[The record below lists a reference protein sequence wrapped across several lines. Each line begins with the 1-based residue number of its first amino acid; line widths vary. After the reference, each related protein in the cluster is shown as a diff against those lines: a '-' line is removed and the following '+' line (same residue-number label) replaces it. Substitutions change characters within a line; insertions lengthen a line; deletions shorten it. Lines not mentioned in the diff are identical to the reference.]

1 MEKNGNKIFNPS
13 KPVMKYGGYKGSS
26 RGRRYTIVS
35 MILVAVIWFFAARA
49 IGRSLILP
57 DFVET
62 MLAFFGAWVDP
73 YILGNLATTLRRVF
87 TGLLYATMIG
97 FPLGL
102 LTGFFPTLLG
112 AVSPYIDSIRQ
123 IPIMAWVPLSIIWF
137 GLGDGPTIFMITMSA
152 VFPILINTIQGVKG
166 IDPNYRFAAE
176 SMGASTGQ
184 VFMDVIIPGSF
195 ASFLIG
201 FRTAI
206 GTAWSS
212 VICAEFIAT
221 SSGFGFLM
229 VEAQVRMQTPQLY
242 ALMIMSAVVGYSM
255 DRIIVVIEKYST
267 SWRFKN
273 GTFES

>member
-1 MEKNGNKIFNPS
+1 METNENKIYNPP
-13 KPVMKYGGYKGSS
+13 KPVMKYGGYKGSA
-26 RGRRYTIVS
+26 RGRRYTVLS
-35 MILVAVIWFFAARA
+35 MILVALLWFFSARA

-62 MLAFFGAWVDP
+62 MRAFIGSWIDP
-73 YILGNLATTLRRVF
+73 YVLENLATTLKRVF
-87 TGLLYATMIG
+87 TGLMYATLIG

-102 LTGFFPTLLG
+102 LTGYFPTLLG

-152 VFPILINTIQGVKG
+152 VFPILINTIQGVRG

-176 SMGASTGQ
+176 TMGASTGQ
-184 VFMDVIIPGSF
+184 VFTDVIIPGSF
-195 ASFLIG
+195 PSFLIG

-242 ALMIMSAVVGYSM
+242 ALMIMSAIVGYSM
-255 DRIIVVIEKYST
+255 DRIIVLIEKYST
-267 SWRFKN
+267 RWRFKN
-273 GTFES
+273 GAFES